1 MEGKTSA
8 DGLQLIGVIGDP
20 KDVESLTARAKV
32 GSVKVVFIR
41 CKKSPP
47 PGKGTRNV
55 MVSNRIG
62 NGTKG
67 GGTGPRGGP
76 VPKVLTPGQLAD
88 AKRGAYDIR
97 GGFQADGYGENEK
110 IPDHVISKLA
120 RLSVEQWES
129 VDIKM
134 FEYRNRGSE

>member
-1 MEGKTSA
+1 
-8 DGLQLIGVIGDP
+8 
-20 KDVESLTARAKV
+20 
-32 GSVKVVFIR
+32 
-41 CKKSPP
+41 
-47 PGKGTRNV
+47 
-55 MVSNRIG
+55 MV
-62 NGTKG
+62 
-67 GGTGPRGGP
+67 
-76 VPKVLTPGQLAD
+76 VLTPGQLAD

-129 VDIKM
+129 VDMKM